1 MGDWGNGARGWVEQ
15 LDENW
20 KAMRVVGHIAIA
32 TLLLMAM
39 PSVRLAAQ
47 VSITTQEIDGR
58 VQGGD
63 TKNRRNLI
71 QVAVPLLSVA
81 PDSRASGMGDVGVAS
96 DPDVNSQHWNLSK
109 YALIDK
115 KWGISLSYIPWL
127 RKLTKDINLAY
138 LAGYYRIDKWQAV
151 SGSLR
156 YFSMGQMNF
165 TDEQGQPIS
174 THNPNEFALD
184 VGYSRKFIE
193 GFSGGVGFR
202 FIRSDL
208 TGGVAQA
215 NQTSKAGM
223 SFATDVTLY
232 YEKGLEVGHLPAE
245 MAFGAAF
252 TNIGSRLSY
261 NGVHRYFIPATMRL
275 GGRFSISIDDY
286 NRLSGMLDAS
296 KLLVPTPPLYN
307 ADGTIAKGK
316 NPDVGVAQGV
326 FQSFADAPGG
336 SLEEFHEVY
345 WGAGLEYWYSELF
358 ALRFGYFY
366 EHESKGGR
374 QYFTIGAGVSYNV
387 FTLDASYL
395 IPTAGFNSPMANTVR
410 FSLMVNFNEPA
421 KKGKVKG
428 NVPQVEG
435 EEEAY

>member
-1 MGDWGNGARGWVEQ
+1 MRIARRIV
-15 LDENW
+15 L
-20 KAMRVVGHIAIA
+20 VGS
-32 TLLLMAM
+32 LLLLF
-39 PSVRLAAQ
+39 PSLRLAAQ

-58 VQGGD
+58 ISKD
-63 TKNRRNLI
+63 ALNKRRNLI
-71 QVAVPLLSVA
+71 QVAVPLMSIA
-81 PDSRASGMGDVGVAS
+81 PDSRAAGMGDVGAAS
-96 DPDVNSQHWNLSK
+96 EPDANSQHWNLAK

-115 KWGISLSYIPWL
+115 KWGLSLSYIPWL
-127 RKLTKDINLAY
+127 RNLTKDINLAY
-138 LAGYYRIDKWQAV
+138 LAGYYRIDRWQAV
-151 SGSLR
+151 SASLR

-174 THNPNEFALD
+174 SHNPNEFAID

-223 SFATDVTLY
+223 SYAADVTLY
-232 YEKGLEVGHLPAE
+232 YEKPLAVGQMPAE

-261 NGVHRYFIPATMRL
+261 NGVHKYFIPVTMRL
-275 GGRFSISIDDY
+275 GGRFSVAFDDY
-286 NRLSGMLDAS
+286 NLVSGMVDAS

-307 ADGTIAKGK
+307 PDGSIAKGK
-316 NPDVGVAQGV
+316 NPDVGVAQGI

-336 SLEEFHEVY
+336 ALEEFREVY
-345 WGAGLEYWYSELF
+345 WGAGVEYWYNRLF
-358 ALRFGYFY
+358 ALRLGYFY
-366 EHESKGGR
+366 EHMSKGGR
-374 QYFTIGAGVSYNV
+374 QYFTLGAGVTYNV
-387 FTLDASYL
+387 FTLDAAYL
-395 IPTAGFNSPMANTVR
+395 IPTAGFNSPMANTMR

-421 KKGKVKG
+421 KKGRKQLRESTV
-428 NVPQVEG
+428 VG
-435 EEEAY
+435 EQTTN

>member
-1 MGDWGNGARGWVEQ
+1 
-15 LDENW
+15 
-20 KAMRVVGHIAIA
+20 MRVAKSIALLVVMLVGMSA
-32 TLLLMAM
+32 
-39 PSVRLAAQ
+39 VRLAAQ
-47 VSITTQEIDGR
+47 VSVSTQEIDGR
-58 VQGGD
+58 TNGD
-63 TKNRRNLI
+63 GAGQRRNLI

-81 PDSRASGMGDVGVAS
+81 PDSRAAGMGDVGAAS
-96 DPDVNSQHWNLSK
+96 EPDVNSQHWNLSK

-127 RKLTKDINLAY
+127 RRLTKDINLAY

-151 SGSLR
+151 SASLR

-174 THNPNEFALD
+174 THNPNEFAID
-184 VGYSRKFIE
+184 VGYSRKFID

-223 SFATDVTLY
+223 SYAADVTLY
-232 YEKGLEVGHLPAE
+232 YEKGLTVAQLPAE

-252 TNIGSRLSY
+252 TNIGSRMSY
-261 NGVHRYFIPATMRL
+261 NGVHKYFIPITMRL
-275 GGRFSISIDDY
+275 GGRFSVSLDDY
-286 NRLSGMLDAS
+286 NMVSGMVDAS

-307 ADGTIAKGK
+307 SDRTIAKGK

-345 WGAGLEYWYSELF
+345 WGAGVEYWYNRLF

-366 EHESKGGR
+366 EHQSKGGR

-387 FTLDASYL
+387 FTLDAAYL
-395 IPTAGFNSPMANTVR
+395 IPTAGFNSPMANTMR

-421 KKGKVKG
+421 KKSKAKLGASKMEK
-428 NVPQVEG
+428 
-435 EEEAY
+435 EETTN